1 MSTPEW
7 ILMSLCI
14 VAIAVALGATLAM
27 LKQKNNTRRTDEL
40 ELLTEAV
47 ARDVAV
53 AYESLCGEISAMRQE
68 TSQAVL
74 AEQEKLVALVNGLGG
89 ATNQVLREL
98 AGAQEAQATAAEEAR
113 VQTAARQAELTAL
126 VARVETRLAETA
138 AALTELQR
146 RPAKKAEPAPPA
158 PPAPEVIEAP
168 APVVEPEPAEPDEEE
183 PQPEPARA
191 PAREPVREAAREPVR
206 EPAGKR
212 MPARKAVGKKS
223 VRKPPR

>member
-1 MSTPEW
+1 MSPAEL
-7 ILMSLCI
+7 ILTGFLI
-14 VAIAVALGATLAM
+14 VAITVALGATLAM

-40 ELLTEAV
+40 ELLVEAV

-53 AYESLCGEISAMRQE
+53 AYESLTGEISQMRQE

-113 VQTAARQAELTAL
+113 TQTAARQAELTAL
-126 VARVETRLAETA
+126 VTRVEARLTETA
-138 AALTELQR
+138 AALADLPR
-146 RPAKKAEPAPPA
+146 RPAKKAEPAPAA
-158 PPAPEVIEAP
+158 PEAP
-168 APVVEPEPAEPDEEE
+168 APAPTPVAEPEAPEHEE

-191 PAREPVREAAREPVR
+191 PTREPLREPVRESDR

-223 VRKPPR
+223 VRKTPR